1 MIRLIFECGDD
12 APVEQIKEH
21 LEMYLERWHD
31 FRLVKVERAEPE
43 QMRIGGHHD
52 QKQAS
57 V

>member
-1 MIRLIFECGDD
+1 MIRLIFECEDD

-21 LEMYLERWHD
+21 LEMYLERWND
-31 FRLVKVERAEPE
+31 FRLVNVERVEPE
-43 QMRIGGHHD
+43 QMTIGGHHD